1 MVSALAPHLDKILA
15 LLRESSKKLSRREKL
30 LVLFAVIFV
39 AVSAL
44 NLIYGPI
51 RDALVRQEDRYNET
65 TQQLQYVAAA
75 LSRYQKLQ
83 IRRDEI
89 EREFREVEIEEGAL
103 SYLEE
108 LVKTKAGVV
117 NPQISPRDIRE
128 FGSEYEQAP
137 FSIKFPIVDLNRLV
151 QFLEELVQGKK
162 PFILASLDIKRRPA
176 GDSLDVELEV
186 SSLRRKKST

>member
-1 MVSALAPHLDKILA
+1 MASSLSPHIEKLSAQ
-15 LLRESSKKLSRREKL
+15 LRESAKKLSRREKI
-30 LVLFAVIFV
+30 LVLLGGLFV
-39 AVSAL
+39 AVSAG
-44 NLIYGPI
+44 NVVYGPI
-51 RDALVRQEDRYNET
+51 REAFTAQESRYEET
-65 TQQLQYVAAA
+65 AQQLQYVAAA
-75 LSRYQKLQ
+75 LSRFQKLR

-89 EREFREVEIEEGAL
+89 EKDFREVEIEEGAL
-103 SYLEE
+103 SYLED

-117 NPQISPRDIRE
+117 NPQISPRDIRD

-137 FSIKFPIVDLNRLV
+137 FLIRFPIVDLARLV

-186 SSLRRKKST
+186 SSLRRKKSP

>member
-1 MVSALAPHLDKILA
+1 MATTLSPYFEKLLAQ
-15 LLRESSKKLSRREKL
+15 LREGSKKLSRREKI
-30 LVLFAVIFV
+30 LVLLGGLFV
-39 AVSAL
+39 LVSAG
-44 NLIYGPI
+44 NIVYEP
-51 RDALVRQEDRYNET
+51 VREAFIAQETRYDET
-65 TQQLQYVAAA
+65 AQQLQYVAAA

-83 IRRDEI
+83 VRRDEI
-89 EREFREVEIEEGAL
+89 EKDFREVEIEEGAL
-103 SYLEE
+103 SYLED

-137 FSIKFPIVDLNRLV
+137 FLIRFPIVDLSRLV

-176 GDSLDVELEV
+176 GDSLDIELEV
-186 SSLRRKKST
+186 SSLRRKKSP